1 MASDKKAN
9 KAIKAD
15 KRSRRIMGVVFAAII
30 IAVIG
35 FFISISG
42 VLSKFIPG
50 VKITQTVDGKT
61 ETVESV
67 SIIECSYYFQQI
79 KQQYKLYGLLND
91 EVTLDTVYD
100 EESGKTY
107 YEALMDTAATKLQ
120 NLVIEYHYA
129 KDQGFDDHGISDRI
143 AEMSMDEIAEM
154 ATTYHYSSAEQF
166 LQAQYGNGMSSR
178 IYKNI
183 VAREAYV
190 QAYEASLSQAPVS
203 DADIAAE
210 ISSNPDKYNN
220 VSFNVYYFAVDV
232 DQDYTAED
240 AFADAQA
247 VTGVATDSDSFKEA
261 VLSKITEE
269 QAELVGI
276 TEDANPTY
284 HEAQNISQWVYY
296 LPEDVLDFLFT
307 TGVPG
312 DTNVIPAIVTGEG
325 DEETVSGYYALLID
339 DKSVNEEETV
349 SYRVLTLPCTP
360 ETVDQVVAQAND
372 IMNGAAD
379 EEAFINAI
387 VANSESESEVG
398 TLGYVSGRTRSAF
411 ESVVTNEDGTTSTTV
426 NDAELVDWLF
436 DANTVTGSKK
446 VYASADG
453 TSVKVIY
460 FLDRC
465 AVFENDA
472 KTAILSANSETI
484 TTIVTTTNEPSY
496 VISYKLI
503 KMFGY
508 VD

>member
-9 KAIKAD
+9 KGIKAD
-15 KRSRRIMGVVFAAII
+15 KRSKRIMGVVFAAII

-67 SIIECSYYFQQI
+67 SIAECSYYFQQI
-79 KQQYKLYGLLND
+79 KQQYKYYGILND

-107 YEALMDTAATKLQ
+107 YEMLMDTAATKIQ
-120 NLVIEYHYA
+120 NLVIEYNYA

-143 AEMSMDEIAEM
+143 AEMSMEEIADM
-154 ATTYHYSSAEQF
+154 ATSYHYSSAEQF
-166 LQAQYGNGMSSR
+166 LQANYGNGMSSR

-190 QAYEASLSQAPVS
+190 QAYESSLSQASVS
-203 DADIAAE
+203 DAEIAAE

-240 AFADAQA
+240 AFADAEA
-247 VTGVATDSDSFKEA
+247 VTAVATDSDSFKEA
-261 VLSKITEE
+261 VLNQITEE
-269 QAELVGI
+269 QAEMAGI
-276 TEDANPTY
+276 TEDANPTF
-284 HEAQNISQWVYY
+284 HGSQKIGQWNYY
-296 LPEDVLDFLFT
+296 LPQDVLDFIFT
-307 TGVPG
+307 NGEIGET
-312 DTNVIPAIVTGEG
+312 TVIPAIVTGEG
-325 DEETVSGYYALLID
+325 DEETVSGYYALLVD
-339 DKSVNEEETV
+339 DRFANEEETV
-349 SYRVLTLPCTP
+349 SYRVLTLPSTP
-360 ETVDQVVAQAND
+360 ETVDQVIAQAND
-372 IMNGAAD
+372 IMNNTAD
-379 EEAFINAI
+379 EAAFVDAI
-387 VANSESESEVG
+387 VKNSQSESEVG
-398 TLGYVSGRTRSAF
+398 TLGYVSGRARSAF
-411 ESVVTNEDGTTSTTV
+411 ESTVTNEDGTTSTTV
-426 NDAELVDWLF
+426 ADPELVDWLF

-453 TSVKVIY
+453 TSVRVIY

-465 AVFENDA
+465 AAYESEA
-472 KTAILSANSETI
+472 RAEILSANSQTI
-484 TTIVTTTNEPSY
+484 TTLITTTGQPSY